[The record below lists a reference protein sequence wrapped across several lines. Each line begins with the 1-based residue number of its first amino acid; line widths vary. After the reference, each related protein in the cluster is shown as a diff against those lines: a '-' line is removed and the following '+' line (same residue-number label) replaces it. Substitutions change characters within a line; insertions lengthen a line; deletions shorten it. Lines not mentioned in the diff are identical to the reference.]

1 MAMVKHIFL
10 MSATARGFLAARPF
24 ARDNCAKR
32 AVFAG
37 GGNLMDCLPPPT
49 GSRSDLHFCRARAVF
64 RAALILCASF
74 LFSSD
79 ALALDAGDTLRV
91 MTFNVRGCKDM
102 TNTRNVAQTANR
114 ILAED
119 PDVCGLQECN
129 DARSAE
135 LASATGLHRYFHHDE
150 AILSKEE
157 ALSVEVV
164 DLLYYQTYHRD
175 LMIAEF
181 EDYIIANTHMSQT
194 SEYGLP
200 EVDVITNALA
210 KYEGKGKPILFMGDL
225 NTRPGFKVYNKLAPL
240 MQCISPI
247 NMADG
252 EGTYCSETNADREYT
267 WNWIL
272 DFIYMDYPSARS
284 GEWSWTSHVVKDHVT
299 SDHAPVVADIT
310 CQRIKKLEKPRAW
323 VDEEAHTA
331 GLTGTWSGDV
341 VYDWQTFTAPLDG
354 QYVFTPDNSS
364 HGSRVT
370 VDVTATF
377 SDIPAEEVRLGGDV
391 QGAVW
396 IGTNG
401 CFQVW
406 TKELKVESGKLKVGE
421 DAAWLDVEAEGV
433 TPQTGVEYTFRFKF
447 DYRNGIYSA
456 SVLNNGTYIPLVQSA
471 NPSIIQS
478 VNLSQFPLAASGS
491 ALSTIGFD
499 GDGIL
504 RSIFGNFTSGF
515 SLRLR

>member
-1 MAMVKHIFL
+1 METGLHIFVA
-10 MSATARGFLAARPF
+10 SATARG
-24 ARDNCAKR
+24 
-32 AVFAG
+32 VFA
-37 GGNLMDCLPPPT
+37 
-49 GSRSDLHFCRARAVF
+49 
-64 RAALILCASF
+64 AAL
-74 LFSSD
+74 
-79 ALALDAGDTLRV
+79 ALVCMPAFALDAGETLRV

-119 PDVCGLQECN
+119 PDVCGLQECD
-129 DARSAE
+129 DARSAA

-225 NTRPGFKVYNKLAPL
+225 NTRPGFRVYNKLAPL

-252 EGTYCSETNADREYT
+252 EGTYCSVTNADGEYT

-284 GEWSWTSHVVKDHVT
+284 GEWSWTSHVVKDHIT

-310 CQRIKKLEKPRAW
+310 CQRIKRRTPTNAW
-323 VDEEAHTA
+323 IDEDARTS
-331 GLTGTWSGDV
+331 GLTGAWSGDV
-341 VYDWQTFTAPLDG
+341 VYDWRTFTTALG
-354 QYVFTPDNSS
+354 GRNAFTPKAPSR
-364 HGSRVT
+364 GSRVT
-370 VDVTATF
+370 VDVTVSF
-377 SDIPAEEVRLGGDV
+377 SHIPEEEASPDVGV

-396 IGTNG
+396 LGTNG
-401 CFQVW
+401 LFNVW
-406 TKELKVESGKLKVGE
+406 TAGG
-421 DAAWLDVEAEGV
+421 WIPVEAEGV
-433 TPQTGVEYTFRFKF
+433 TPQTGVEYTFRIKF
-447 DYRNGIYSA
+447 DYQIGIYCVY
-456 SVLNNGTYIPLVQSA
+456 VLNNGAWVPLVHS
-471 NPSIIQS
+471 SK
-478 VNLSQFPLAASGS
+478 LSRFPLVSSGRTLNS
-491 ALSTIGFD
+491 IGFD
-499 GDGIL
+499 GDGYL
-504 RSIFGNFTSGF
+504 RSIFGNFLTGF
-515 SLRLR
+515 YLRLR

>member
-1 MAMVKHIFL
+1 METGLHIFVA
-10 MSATARGFLAARPF
+10 SATARGFL
-24 ARDNCAKR
+24 
-32 AVFAG
+32 
-37 GGNLMDCLPPPT
+37 
-49 GSRSDLHFCRARAVF
+49 
-64 RAALILCASF
+64 AALILCASF

-79 ALALDAGDTLRV
+79 ALALDAGETLRV

-119 PDVCGLQECN
+119 PDVCGLQECD
-129 DARSAE
+129 DARSAA

-252 EGTYCSETNADREYT
+252 EGTYCSATNADGQYT

-284 GEWSWTSHVVKDHVT
+284 GEWSWTSHVVKDHIT

-310 CQRIKKLEKPRAW
+310 CQRIKRRESAQGW
-323 VDEEAHTA
+323 IDEEAHTT
-331 GLTGTWSGDV
+331 GLTGTWSDEV
-341 VYDWQTFTAPLDG
+341 VYDWQTFTTPLNG
-354 QYVFTPDNSS
+354 RYAFTPNAP
-364 HGSRVT
+364 SRGHST
-370 VDVTATF
+370 KIDVTASF
-377 SDIPAEEVRLGGDV
+377 SDIPEEEENPGGGV

-396 IGTNG
+396 IGTSG

-433 TPQTGVEYTFRFKF
+433 APQTGVEYTFRFVF
-447 DYRNGIYSA
+447 NYAD
-456 SVLNNGTYIPLVQSA
+456 GTYSVYVKTESAGFTRLREKNPVNPVNPVQ
-471 NPSIIQS
+471 N
-478 VNLSQFPLAASGS
+478 FPLAASGS
-491 ALSTIGFD
+491 RISEIGLD

-504 RSIFGNFTSGF
+504 RSIFGNFSLGF
-515 SLRLR
+515 YLRLR